1 MSDTTTT
8 VSPQEDLDRLAL
20 RAATAIR
27 AYHLSR
33 GMTLDLEAR
42 ARRCQAEL
50 LGALPTAGQIVKTP
64 LGVVERQSQ
73 PSGRR
78 SVDKKALEEAY
89 EGLPEN
95 VKLFMDPQ
103 QVATVTIKSIPA
115 DILDVVLGAADVV
128 ATVSTY
134 PKISDLEK
142 LIPER
147 EEREKYITTPPARPD
162 IILLDGVGITSGNA
176 AAEGEGE

>member
-1 MSDTTTT
+1 MNDTTTT
-8 VSPQEDLDRLAL
+8 SPQQDLDRLAL

-33 GMTLDLEAR
+33 VLTLGLEAK

-64 LGVVERQSQ
+64 LGVVERQTQ

-78 SVDKKALEEAY
+78 SIDKKALSDGF

-95 VKLFMDPQ
+95 VRLFMDPQ
-103 QVATVTIKSIPA
+103 QVATVTVKNIPS

-128 ATVSTY
+128 AVVNTY

-162 IILLDGVGITSGNA
+162 IILLDGIGITSGNTD
-176 AAEGEGE
+176 EGDEA